1 MNPDQKLEWI
11 KDQHFRADL
20 AKRAIITAKKQRNSE
35 YDERIRK
42 LRDYQDALFV
52 KSADEQQLELL
63 NPENLLDP
71 CLELLLSAPL
81 RGLD

>member
-63 NPENLLDP
+63 NPENFLDP
-71 CLELLLSAPL
+71 SLELLLSAPL